1 MDDWA
6 SKDVSPPASKYAK
19 SSDGTSVKSL
29 PQSNAFPTIP
39 GVVYTGFYIPVAV
52 KDMTSLPNMWIKGR
66 EYTVLVPKTDA
77 DGNEIAGIQN
87 PNVAAPLGTYTGWSL
102 RRAPYAENEDCAL
115 TGQFIPF
122 PSTKAKRLATGD
134 PRLSIEER
142 YGSQADYVS
151 AVAKA
156 SDELVKNRYLLAE
169 DGEKF
174 KAAAA
179 KTNIFAQ

>member
-1 MDDWA
+1 M
-6 SKDVSPPASKYAK
+6 
-19 SSDGTSVKSL
+19 
-29 PQSNAFPTIP
+29 
-39 GVVYTGFYIPVAV
+39 
-52 KDMTSLPNMWIKGR
+52 
-66 EYTVLVPKTDA
+66 
-77 DGNEIAGIQN
+77 
-87 PNVAAPLGTYTGWSL
+87 
-102 RRAPYAENEDCAL
+102 
-115 TGQFIPF
+115 
-122 PSTKAKRLATGD
+122 ATGD

-179 KTNIFAQ
+179 KINIFAQ